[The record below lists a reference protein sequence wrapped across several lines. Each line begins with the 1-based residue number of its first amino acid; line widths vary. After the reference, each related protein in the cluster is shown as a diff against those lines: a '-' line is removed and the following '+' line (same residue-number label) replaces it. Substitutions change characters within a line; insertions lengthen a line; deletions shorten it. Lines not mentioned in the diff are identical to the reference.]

1 MKAYVCD
8 RCGETFIENKTPT
21 NGRIHGG
28 YLFGVS
34 FVTERREID
43 WTSDLCDECLED
55 LFDFMNN
62 KTVYERT
69 YEVPANKTVYE
80 RTEVEKSDC

>member
-1 MKAYVCD
+1 M
-8 RCGETFIENKTPT
+8 
-21 NGRIHGG
+21 
-28 YLFGVS
+28 S

-43 WTSDLCDECLED
+43 WTSDLCDDCLED

-69 YEVPANKTVYE
+69 YEVPANKSRKE
-80 RTEVEKSDC
+80 